1 MQPSVPAVLS
11 MPDRTAD
18 VVVCGAGIAGVS
30 AAYHLAVSQGVKRVL
45 LVDSRPPLSLTSDK
59 STECYRNWWP
69 GPGDAMVRLMNRSID
84 LLERWADETGNAI
97 HLNRRGYLFATADHA
112 KVDDYLA
119 ISREAEA
126 SGAGPLRIHQVG
138 ADNPAYIPAPP
149 EGFHGL
155 PSGADLLLDPD
166 LIRAHFPYLTES
178 TVAVLHARR
187 CGWFSGQQ
195 LGALL
200 LGRAKQAG
208 AELLRGRVVE
218 IVGKEHVTSVRIAA
232 ETGNVTIATERFVL
246 AAGPETHAMG
256 ELLGLELPIFC
267 ELHAKV
273 AMADHLGVVPREAP
287 LVIWSDE
294 QSLDWTDEEREILNE
309 DPETVWLTRRMP
321 AGVHTRPEGASDSPM
336 LLMLWTYDIQPVAPV
351 FPPGF
356 DEVMYPEVTLRGL
369 STMIPRMRAYLGRMP
384 KPFVDGGYYAK
395 TKENRLL
402 AGPLPLEGSFI
413 IGALSGF
420 GLMSSPAAGELV
432 AAHVTGA
439 ELPDYS
445 HWFSLKRYQD
455 PEYVDLLDSWG
466 ASGQL

>member
-1 MQPSVPAVLS
+1 MS
-11 MPDRTAD
+11 DRTAD

-30 AAYHLAVSQGVKRVL
+30 AAYHLAVGQGIKQVL

-84 LLERWADETGNAI
+84 LLESWADETGNAI
-97 HLNRRGYLFATADHA
+97 HLNRRGYLFATADPA

-126 SGAGPLRIHQVG
+126 SGAGPLRIHRG
-138 ADNPAYIPAPP
+138 RPDDPAYLPAPS

-155 PSGADLLLDPD
+155 PSGADLILDRD
-166 LIRAHFPYLTES
+166 LIRAQFPYLTDS

-200 LGRAKQAG
+200 LDRAKRAG
-208 AELLRGRVVE
+208 AELMRGRVLE
-218 IVGKEHVTSVRIAA
+218 AIGNEHVASVRIAA
-232 ETGNVTIATERFVL
+232 ESGEVNVATERFVL
-246 AAGPETHAMG
+246 AAGPETWTMG
-256 ELLGLELPIFC
+256 ERLGLDLPIFC

-273 AMADHLGVVPREAP
+273 AMPDHLGVVPREAG

-294 QSLDWTDEEREILNE
+294 QALSWTEEERGILNE
-309 DPETVWLTRRMP
+309 DPETAWLTSTMP
-321 AGVHTRPEGASDSPM
+321 AGVHTRPEGAADSPTI
-336 LLMLWTYDIQPVAPV
+336 LMLWTYDIQPVQPV
-351 FPPGF
+351 FPPHF
-356 DEVMYPEVTLRGL
+356 DEIMYPEVTLRGL
-369 STMIPRMRAYLGRMP
+369 ATMIPGMRAYVGKMP

-402 AGPLPLEGSFI
+402 ACPLPLEGAFI
-413 IGALSGF
+413 IGALSGY

-432 AAHVTGA
+432 AAHVAGTQ
-439 ELPDYS
+439 LPDYA
-445 HWFSLKRYQD
+445 HWFSLERYQD
-455 PEYVDLLDSWG
+455 PDYLGLLENWG